1 MIAQTTKTYNLF
13 LATETQEDRYSKRLL
28 VSTVFEIIGRGRQ
41 GRVTSFTMNTTTTTE
56 DEIQIALD
64 YALKFLPKPSREE
77 KVNLICSFSG
87 SVDLPPGHA
96 GITVEYISSIQN
108 PALQPLKNYIRQN
121 PM

>member
-1 MIAQTTKTYNLF
+1 MIAQTKTYNLF
-13 LATETQEDRYSKRLL
+13 LATEPQSDRYSKRLL
-28 VSTVFEIIGRGRQ
+28 VSTLIDSGRGKQ

-64 YALKFLPKPSREE
+64 YVLKFLPKPSREE
-77 KVNLICSFSG
+77 KVNLVHSFSG
-87 SVDLPPGHA
+87 SIQLPPGHA
-96 GITVEYISSIQN
+96 KVQLHHVPAVEN